1 MLREYLTEMTE
12 VVFRH
17 GGTVDKYIG
26 DCIMALYNAPFED
39 ADHAAKAILTGLE
52 FQERTLAVSARWE
65 AKLGVQI
72 RNGVGINTGEAV
84 VGTMGSRQ
92 RLEYTA
98 IGDTVNLAARLES
111 LTKDYGTGIIVS
123 EATAEAV
130 RGRFFTRELGEV
142 SVKGK
147 ALPVKIFAVLP
158 SDIRKYPRATLTTT
172 RAT

>member
-1 MLREYLTEMTE
+1 
-12 VVFRH
+12 
-17 GGTVDKYIG
+17 
-26 DCIMALYNAPFED
+26 
-39 ADHAAKAILTGLE
+39 
-52 FQERTLAVSARWE
+52 
-65 AKLGVQI
+65 I

-130 RGRFFTRELGEV
+130 RGRFFTRELGAGPG
-142 SVKGK
+142 KGK
-147 ALPVKIFAVLP
+147 ALPGKVFAVLP
-158 SDIRKYPRATLTTT
+158 SDIRKYPPATLPTAAPLVA
-172 RAT
+172 RAGGPT